1 MRAPA
6 APERPTPVRTNG
18 LPGLASSGS
27 TWSRNQ
33 PSVAAVSD
41 VVITPR
47 GSLGHV
53 LLNRP
58 QAINA
63 LTHEMVVEI
72 AAALAAWATD
82 DSVETVAISGA
93 GERGLCAGGDV
104 TAMYRSAVA
113 EGAAAGV
120 DAAAFWADE
129 YALNST
135 VAHYP
140 KPYVALMTGV
150 VLGGGVGV
158 SAHGSHRV
166 VTETTKLGMPEVTIG
181 FVPDVGGTRLLARA
195 PGELGTHL
203 ALTGGTMTGADAIAL
218 GFADWCVPSVALPA
232 LLDDLERMP
241 AADAIAR
248 HAAAVPA
255 SDLLTQRAWV
265 DEAYAGDDPVVIVGR
280 LENSGVAEA
289 RAAASVIRSK
299 SPTSVAVAL
308 EALRRAARLNTLEEV
323 LDQEYRVGLRMLAG
337 ADMREGIRAQ
347 VIDKDRTPHWRPPT
361 LEQVDHADVL
371 HYFEPLGERE
381 LGLATRPA

>member
-1 MRAPA
+1 
-6 APERPTPVRTNG
+6 
-18 LPGLASSGS
+18 
-27 TWSRNQ
+27 
-33 PSVAAVSD
+33 VSD
-41 VVITPR
+41 VVITQR
-47 GSLGHV
+47 GRLGHV
-53 LLNRP
+53 LLSRP

-135 VAHYP
+135 IARYP

-181 FVPDVGGTRLLARA
+181 FVPDVGGTWLLALA

-218 GFADWCVPSVALPA
+218 GFADSYVPSVALPA

-265 DEAYAGDDPVVIVGR
+265 DDAYAGDDPVMIVER
-280 LENSGVAEA
+280 LESSPVAEA

-308 EALRRAARLNTLEEV
+308 EALRRSAGLTLEQV

>member
-1 MRAPA
+1 M
-6 APERPTPVRTNG
+6 
-18 LPGLASSGS
+18 
-27 TWSRNQ
+27 
-33 PSVAAVSD
+33 SD
-41 VVITPR
+41 VVITQR
-47 GSLGHV
+47 GCLGHV

-72 AAALAAWATD
+72 AAALDAWATD

-113 EGAAAGV
+113 EGADAGV
-120 DAAAFWADE
+120 EAAAFWADE

-135 VAHYP
+135 IAHYP

-195 PGELGTHL
+195 PGELGMHL

-218 GFADWCVPSVALPA
+218 GFADWYVPSVALPT

-248 HAAAVPA
+248 HASAVPA

-265 DEAYAGDDPVVIVGR
+265 DEAYAGDESVVIVER
-280 LENSGVAEA
+280 LESSPVAEA

-308 EALRRAARLNTLEEV
+308 EALRRAAGLATLEQV

>member
-1 MRAPA
+1 
-6 APERPTPVRTNG
+6 
-18 LPGLASSGS
+18 
-27 TWSRNQ
+27 
-33 PSVAAVSD
+33 VSD
-41 VVITPR
+41 VVITQR
-47 GSLGHV
+47 GCLGHV

-72 AAALAAWATD
+72 AAALDAWATD

-113 EGAAAGV
+113 ESADAGV
-120 DAAAFWADE
+120 EAAAFWADE

-135 VAHYP
+135 IAHYP

-195 PGELGTHL
+195 PGGLGTHL
-203 ALTGGTMTGADAIAL
+203 ALTGSTVTGADAIAL
-218 GFADWCVPSVALPA
+218 GFADSYVPSVALPA

-265 DEAYAGDDPVVIVGR
+265 DEAYAGDDPVVIVSR
-280 LENSGVAEA
+280 LEGSPVAEA

-308 EALRRAARLNTLEEV
+308 EALRRSAGLTLEQV

-347 VIDKDRTPHWRPPT
+347 VIDKDRTPHWCPPT
-361 LEQVDHADVL
+361 LEQVDRADVL
-371 HYFEPLGERE
+371 TYFEPLGERE

>member
-1 MRAPA
+1 M
-6 APERPTPVRTNG
+6 
-18 LPGLASSGS
+18 
-27 TWSRNQ
+27 
-33 PSVAAVSD
+33 SD
-41 VVITPR
+41 VVIIQR
-47 GSLGHV
+47 GRLGRV

-63 LTHEMVVEI
+63 LTHDMVVEI
-72 AAALAAWATD
+72 AAALDAWATD
-82 DSVETVAISGA
+82 DTIDTVAISGA

-104 TAMYRSAVA
+104 TAMYRSALA
-113 EGAAAGV
+113 DGA
-120 DAAAFWADE
+120 DAARFWADE

-135 VAHYP
+135 IARYA

-158 SAHGSHRV
+158 SAHGSHRI
-166 VTETTKLGMPEVTIG
+166 VTETTTLGMPEVTIG

-218 GFADWCVPSVALPA
+218 GFADWYVPSVGLPA
-232 LLDDLERMP
+232 LLDDLEGMP

-255 SDLLTQRAWV
+255 SDLLAQRAWV
-265 DEAYAGDDPVVIVGR
+265 DEAYEGDDPVVIVSR

-289 RAAASVIRSK
+289 RGAASVIRSK

-308 EALRRAARLNTLEEV
+308 EALRRALRLDTLEQV

-337 ADMREGIRAQ
+337 VDMREGIRAQ
-347 VIDKDRTPHWRPPT
+347 VIDKDRTPHWSPAT
-361 LEQVDHADVL
+361 LEQVDRADVL
-371 HYFEPLGERE
+371 RYFEPLGDRE

>member
-1 MRAPA
+1 M
-6 APERPTPVRTNG
+6 
-18 LPGLASSGS
+18 
-27 TWSRNQ
+27 
-33 PSVAAVSD
+33 SD
-41 VVITPR
+41 VVITQR
-47 GSLGHV
+47 GRLGHV

-72 AAALAAWATD
+72 AAALAVWATD

-113 EGAAAGV
+113 EGADAGV
-120 DAAAFWADE
+120 EAAAFWADE

-135 VAHYP
+135 IAHYP

-203 ALTGGTMTGADAIAL
+203 ALTGGTITGADAIAL
-218 GFADWCVPSVALPA
+218 GFADSYVPSVALPA

-265 DEAYAGDDPVVIVGR
+265 DEAYAGDDPVVIVER
-280 LENSGVAEA
+280 LQNSGVAEA

-308 EALRRAARLNTLEEV
+308 EALRRAARLDTLEEV

-361 LEQVDHADVL
+361 LEQVDRADVL
-371 HYFEPLGERE
+371 SYFEPLGERE

>member
-1 MRAPA
+1 
-6 APERPTPVRTNG
+6 
-18 LPGLASSGS
+18 
-27 TWSRNQ
+27 
-33 PSVAAVSD
+33 VSD
-41 VVITPR
+41 VVITQR
-47 GSLGHV
+47 GRLGHV

-113 EGAAAGV
+113 EGAAA
-120 DAAAFWADE
+120 AQFWADE

-135 VAHYP
+135 IAHYP

-203 ALTGGTMTGADAIAL
+203 ALTGGSMTGADAVAL
-218 GFADWCVPSVALPA
+218 GFADSYVPSVALPA

-265 DEAYAGDDPVVIVGR
+265 DEAYAGGDPVVIVSR
-280 LENSGVAEA
+280 LENSPVAAA
-289 RAAASVIRSK
+289 RAAASVVRSK

-308 EALRRAARLNTLEEV
+308 EALRRAAGLATLEQV

-337 ADMREGIRAQ
+337 SDMREGIRAQ

-361 LEQVDHADVL
+361 LEQVHRADVL
-371 HYFEPLGERE
+371 SYFEPLGERE

>member
-1 MRAPA
+1 M
-6 APERPTPVRTNG
+6 
-18 LPGLASSGS
+18 
-27 TWSRNQ
+27 
-33 PSVAAVSD
+33 SD
-41 VVITPR
+41 VVITQR
-47 GSLGHV
+47 GRLGHV

-63 LTHEMVVEI
+63 LTHEMVVQI

-113 EGAAAGV
+113 EGADAGV
-120 DAAAFWADE
+120 EAAAFWADE
-129 YALNST
+129 YALNSAI
-135 VAHYP
+135 AHYP

-218 GFADWCVPSVALPA
+218 GFADWYVPSVALPA

-248 HAAAVPA
+248 HA
-255 SDLLTQRAWV
+255 
-265 DEAYAGDDPVVIVGR
+265 
-280 LENSGVAEA
+280 
-289 RAAASVIRSK
+289 
-299 SPTSVAVAL
+299 
-308 EALRRAARLNTLEEV
+308 
-323 LDQEYRVGLRMLAG
+323 
-337 ADMREGIRAQ
+337 
-347 VIDKDRTPHWRPPT
+347 
-361 LEQVDHADVL
+361 
-371 HYFEPLGERE
+371 
-381 LGLATRPA
+381 